1 MYGVKHEAELY
12 RPAENFGDFA
22 TNIALKI
29 AQKNGQSAR
38 DIALKIIEN
47 LQQDQPTA
55 VQEIT
60 VAGPGFINFSL
71 TDKALEALSQTA
83 KITSFVGQK
92 VVIETNNP
100 NPFKDIHIGHAFNAV
115 VADTIA
121 NLLERGG
128 AEVHRVSYHGD
139 VGLHVG
145 MSLWAIFHHYG
156 DKALEELSRIS
167 PQEAPEKLRDW
178 YAFGAGMYQEEPAC
192 REDIGELAKQSF
204 SPNGVT
210 GQIYQVCKEW
220 SFTYFDEVFK
230 RLNNRSVER
239 RYLES
244 QADQSGRQ
252 VVEENIPKV
261 FEESGGAIIFRGE
274 KYGLHTR
281 VFISKRDT
289 TLYEAR
295 DLGLMRLKAKDY
307 APDKSYIITATEQKE
322 YFNVVLKAAELAMP
336 DLRTVTVNIPTG
348 TVKLSTG
355 KMSSRTGEVVTIEWL
370 FDQIRTRVT
379 ALSND
384 PTIIDQ
390 TEVGATR
397 YALLKTRL
405 DSDVIFDLNQS
416 VSLEGNTGP
425 YLQYAH
431 ARACSILK
439 KAENSSSTLL
449 NVPLEPAERS
459 LLRKFSE
466 YTDAL
471 QKACQELMPHYICTY
486 LYELAH
492 GFNRFYEQNRVL
504 DDPRQ
509 EVRLALVVRYQAIL
523 KDGLSLLGIPT
534 PEQM

>member
-1 MYGVKHEAELY
+1 MYGVKHETELY

-47 LQQDQPTA
+47 LQQDQPTE

-156 DKALEELSRIS
+156 DKALEELSYIS
-167 PQEAPEKLRDW
+167 PEEAPEKLRDW

-192 REDIGELAKQSF
+192 REDIEELAKQSF
-204 SPNGVT
+204 SPKGVT

-230 RLNNRSVER
+230 RLNNRPAER

-295 DLGLMRLKAKDY
+295 DLGLMRLKANDY

-379 ALSND
+379 ALSKD
-384 PTIIDQ
+384 PAIIDQ

-439 KAENSSSTLL
+439 KAEDSSSTLL

-486 LYELAH
+486 LYELAQ